1 MIGRTPAWIPVFVG
15 LVALAWI
22 VPLVGLVMTS
32 LRPPGEIASGGWWSL
47 GQVTLT
53 LDAWRS
59 VWTKYPLASAFWTSL
74 SLTGLATLL
83 TMLLAPAAAY
93 AFQFL
98 AFPGRRMLLVVVVNS
113 FVLPQ
118 QVVVIPL
125 FTLWRDLGMI
135 DNIWSVVIPYVGLSF
150 AWSVFLVKNFLADF
164 PKELIEASRIDGCS
178 PISTFRHVVLP
189 NAMTPIAAIGIL
201 QFLWTWNSM
210 LLPMLYLR
218 SDLPMTVLLARIAG
232 SFEPNLDQQAAA
244 ALVTIAAPLLAF
256 VVFQR
261 FFAMDAR
268 NRSGGKE

>member
-1 MIGRTPAWIPVFVG
+1 MIGRAPPWIPILVG
-15 LVALAWI
+15 VIAVAWI

-32 LRPPGEIASGGWWSL
+32 LRPPGEIASSGWWSMTD
-47 GQVTLT
+47 VTLT
-53 LDAWRS
+53 LDAWRT
-59 VWTKYPLASAFWTSL
+59 VWTKYPLVSAFWTSL

-83 TMLLAPAAAY
+83 TMFLAPAAAF

-98 AFPGRRMLLVVVVNS
+98 SFPGRRVLLVVIVNS

-118 QVVVIPL
+118 QVVIIPL

-135 DNIWSVVIPYVGLSF
+135 DNIWAVVIPYVGLSF
-150 AWSVFLVKNFLADF
+150 AWSIFLVKNFLADF
-164 PKELIEASRIDGCS
+164 PKELIEAARVDGCA
-178 PISTFRHVVLP
+178 PISTFLYVVLP

-218 SDLPMTVLLARIAG
+218 SELPLTVLLARIAG
-232 SFEPNLDQQAAA
+232 SFEPNLDQQAVAA
-244 ALVTIAAPLLAF
+244 IVTTAAPLLAF
-256 VVFQR
+256 IVFQR
-261 FFAMDAR
+261 FFAADAR